1 MWLLCACPSS
11 TCMQWAY
18 LWTVWQGTEL
28 CLAVLAEPLSF
39 FLSFE
44 LLCPWKGD
52 QRGQE
57 ETSLQ
62 APVCW
67 ILGAH
72 RSCSGSTGLGAL
84 EGQRG
89 ILWIHGYTLHN
100 RKPGKKWQ
108 FSQICQSAFKKN
120 TEKIPTFSRGL
131 LICSGS
137 SSNNTSLSDRDPDF
151 CSRTQTG
158 KVRGGPSCLHLYHI
172 NTGAFWWY
180 GQCKGPR
187 PTWLEVC
194 RYSCFC
200 ASSSL
205 KLRARSSVPSLF
217 DDSSSLSLFVIPE
230 LSEFSGLQ
238 LASLKVRRFFLG
250 L

>member
-1 MWLLCACPSS
+1 M
-11 TCMQWAY
+11 
-18 LWTVWQGTEL
+18 WQGTEL
-28 CLAVLAEPLSF
+28 CPAVLAEPLSF
-39 FLSFE
+39 FLSLE

-89 ILWIHGYTLHN
+89 ILWLHGYTLHN

-108 FSQICQSAFKKN
+108 FSQICQSAFKKIQK
-120 TEKIPTFSRGL
+120 KIPTFSRGL

-158 KVRGGPSCLHLYHI
+158 KVRGGPIVSPFMF
-172 NTGAFWWY
+172 T
-180 GQCKGPR
+180 
-187 PTWLEVC
+187 
-194 RYSCFC
+194 
-200 ASSSL
+200 SL
-205 KLRARSSVPSLF
+205 PHKHRSFLMIRAVQRTETNLAG
-217 DDSSSLSLFVIPE
+217 SLSVLLFLCLIEPE
-230 LSEFSGLQ
+230 TESQ
-238 LASLKVRRFFLG
+238 I
-250 L
+250 